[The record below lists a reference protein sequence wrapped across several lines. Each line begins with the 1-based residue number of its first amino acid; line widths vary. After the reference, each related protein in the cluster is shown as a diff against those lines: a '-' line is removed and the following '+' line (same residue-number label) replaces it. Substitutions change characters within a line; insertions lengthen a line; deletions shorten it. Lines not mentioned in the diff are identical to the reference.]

1 MKKTLSNLK
10 VVYKYGKEYKK
21 CLIYELIG
29 SIFGII
35 INIILPIITAY
46 QLVYLTDNKWYQL
59 IIMTMIVLG
68 LNFIS
73 TLKTVLIRKNTQ
85 KFVVGVSEKLQKLLG
100 KEILKISQTDLDKKS
115 TGVFVQR
122 MTSDVEDLS
131 YIFTIGFGRLVGI
144 VSSIGVFVSVL
155 IINRYVFIY
164 YVLVTIILTLIHLLK
179 SKKYIIKDKQRRKKQ
194 EIVTGLTTELVRGTR
209 DIKMLNAKESFLKVL
224 NNNIKN
230 KNKLNIEMRNID
242 IFYNFI
248 IENLTG
254 IFECLLIILFIYL
267 VYTNNLSVPMA
278 VALYSYRNKVMSN
291 FMENISMLIDEVNG
305 FNLSFERV
313 FSILNN
319 KTFNKEKFGKKA
331 LNKIKGDFEFKD
343 VVFSYDNSN
352 IVLNKMNFKVK
363 ANETVAFV
371 GKSGSGKTTI
381 FNLLC
386 KMYNVNSGEITIDG
400 ININELDE
408 DSIRGNITI
417 ISQNPYIFNMSFIDN
432 MKLVKEDVTIEEVK
446 EACTLACLSEYIESL
461 PNKYDTIVGEGG
473 VNLSGG
479 QRQRLAI
486 ARALI
491 QKTEIILFDEA
502 TSALDNETQNE
513 IKMAIDNLKGEYTIL
528 IVAHRLSTV
537 IDSDKIFVVDKGC
550 IVDSGTHKELLDRC
564 EVYQNLYNKDLKV

>member
-164 YVLVTIILTLIHLLK
+164 YVFVTIILTLIHLLK

-278 VALYSYRNKVMSN
+278 VALYSYRSKVMSN

-331 LNKIKGDFEFKD
+331 LNKINGDFEFKD